1 MRNKTKAAEQTKIL
15 EGSTPFKTH
24 HPKCNK
30 NNFINKNLY
39 FILQTKWLNSKP
51 LSDKIW
57 QNYRCK
63 LQEMEAAGERGHVN
77 YRKTLT

>member
-30 NNFINKNLY
+30 SNFINKNLNEMAEQKT
-39 FILQTKWLNSKP
+39 LG
-51 LSDKIW
+51 SDK
-57 QNYRCK
+57 
-63 LQEMEAAGERGHVN
+63 H
-77 YRKTLT
+77 